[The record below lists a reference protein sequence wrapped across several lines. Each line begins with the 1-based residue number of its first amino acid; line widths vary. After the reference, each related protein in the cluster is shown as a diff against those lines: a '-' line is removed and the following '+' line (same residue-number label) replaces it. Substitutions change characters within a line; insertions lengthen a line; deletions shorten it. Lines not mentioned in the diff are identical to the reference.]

1 MLIIWCDLVRI
12 VSITVDSSIR
22 IYFVTL
28 QSSCTLPTLWSSSSV
43 QYPGT
48 CPTGSLELVPQEWTR
63 TSPTRPIYRMSLL
76 PYHPHP
82 VLGSSVSSR
91 RFCQIPWQTTTLW
104 QNCPKRGLSSYQQ

>member
-43 QYPGT
+43 QYLGT
-48 CPTGSLELVPQEWTR
+48 CPIGSLELAPQEWTR
-63 TSPTRPIYRMSLL
+63 TSPTRPIHRMSLL
-76 PYHPHP
+76 PYHRHP
-82 VLGSSVSSR
+82 VLGSPLSSR
-91 RFCQIPWQTTTLW
+91 HSCQIPWQTATSC
-104 QNCPKRGLSSYQQ
+104 QKRSQTGTGPI